1 MENSSITGLKPKN
14 PQNPQKTTTK
24 YPTKTTTRQ
33 SKETKRSHQT
43 LTQIQ
48 PKQPTT
54 YKKPFK
60 NGTHHRFI
68 IDRTKRV
75 LKDLWIFSEKQW
87 NFSEKQW
94 IFSEK
99 QYFMFYI
106 LVKST
111 A

>member
-1 MENSSITGLKPKN
+1 M
-14 PQNPQKTTTK
+14 
-24 YPTKTTTRQ
+24 
-33 SKETKRSHQT
+33 
-43 LTQIQ
+43 
-48 PKQPTT
+48 
-54 YKKPFK
+54 
-60 NGTHHRFI
+60 